1 MTPRL
6 SYGGNYTHTQT
17 HKYSKLN
24 RVKTVSWRNIS
35 VFTYI
40 MSVPRFPRPPLPQKP
55 ALPKSLKTSPPLQPA
70 PTKPTFVQ
78 RLRRV
83 FLTNILH

>member
-6 SYGGNYTHTQT
+6 SYGGNYAHTQT

-35 VFTYI
+35 VFIYI
-40 MSVPRFPRPPLPQKP
+40 MSVPHLPRRHFPKN
-55 ALPKSLKTSPPLQPA
+55 QPC
-70 PTKPTFVQ
+70 PT
-78 RLRRV
+78 L
-83 FLTNILH
+83 